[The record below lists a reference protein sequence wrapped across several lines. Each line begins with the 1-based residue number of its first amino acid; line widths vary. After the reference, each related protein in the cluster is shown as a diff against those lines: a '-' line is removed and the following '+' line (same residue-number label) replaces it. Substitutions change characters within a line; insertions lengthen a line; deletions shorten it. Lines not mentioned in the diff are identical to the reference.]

1 MCVETHSLKVT
12 CVFSSIFTVHS
23 ITVPPAQKK
32 KVENTNN
39 INCRFNSDFL
49 PIDTPKHR

>member
-1 MCVETHSLKVT
+1 MMEIYFYSEPLIHHCQ
-12 CVFSSIFTVHS
+12 
-23 ITVPPAQKK
+23 ITTQLAAKK